1 MRPLLART
9 GERVRS
15 RLHADLKIWKQ
26 KRTGPD
32 LMIII
37 YFPDIKKSRI
47 IDARGNFFDDV
58 FRSLI
63 CRHVVYKI
71 AKDSNV
77 ISLFPTSSPLLMASC
92 RDFSSL
98 KQISYAVTISKMSRN
113 LLGTSSGNESCSRLA
128 WGWFKASLLKQT
140 LWYWCSRPLQGRDH
154 TDFKTKQLQATIFS
168 FCKPYMHTLLRLWAP
183 NLSNPDFILFHA
195 GAAWRFPRDCALILT
210 ITTDSMTA
218 SWATEGSSRVWELTN
233 ARQLRLFHH
242 HHTRFLSQRMKP
254 SNAPLLSRGM
264 WADSLATERC
274 VAGSD

>member
-15 RLHADLKIWKQ
+15 RLHADLNIWKQ

-128 WGWFKASLLKQT
+128 
-140 LWYWCSRPLQGRDH
+140 
-154 TDFKTKQLQATIFS
+154 
-168 FCKPYMHTLLRLWAP
+168 
-183 NLSNPDFILFHA
+183 
-195 GAAWRFPRDCALILT
+195 
-210 ITTDSMTA
+210 
-218 SWATEGSSRVWELTN
+218 
-233 ARQLRLFHH
+233 
-242 HHTRFLSQRMKP
+242 
-254 SNAPLLSRGM
+254 
-264 WADSLATERC
+264 
-274 VAGSD
+274 